1 MRSELLCKSFSEDAA
16 EDLALDSTL
25 PDSKASGAT
34 GQEGRTA
41 TSLTPSQ
48 GLKSPPDDSP
58 TFTGCSIS
66 EGIQGQAACG
76 PGQPHLVAGNS
87 TYGRGL
93 GTKWCLRSPPT

>member
-48 GLKSPPDDSP
+48 G
-58 TFTGCSIS
+58 
-66 EGIQGQAACG
+66 
-76 PGQPHLVAGNS
+76 
-87 TYGRGL
+87 
-93 GTKWCLRSPPT
+93 